1 MMIICLNQ
9 WDQGS
14 RGPGCFRTLGAVEYT
29 TWLTK
34 RRAVDNCRMRS
45 SLCRT
50 H

>member
-1 MMIICLNQ
+1 MGQKL
-9 WDQGS
+9 GEA
-14 RGPGCFRTLGAVEYT
+14 GGFRSLLGVEYT